1 MRVADFS
8 FELPEELIARYP
20 KANRSASRLMTLN
33 GNSGERKDESFTDL
47 INHLEAGD
55 LLVFNNTRVIP
66 ARMFG
71 QKDSGGKL
79 EVLVER
85 LLDEHRVLAHIRCSK
100 SPKPGSEILLEGKV
114 KATMVARHDALF
126 ELEFH
131 GEQSVLSILDDV
143 GHMPLPPYIDRPDED
158 SDRERYQTVYNEKP
172 GAVAAP
178 TAGLHFDDA
187 LMAQLKAKGVD
198 FAFVT
203 LHVGAGTFQPVKVDE
218 VADHVMH
225 AEYVEVPASVVTQIE
240 QTKANGKRVFAVGTT
255 SVRSLESAAKVAKE
269 EGRPFSEFYGDTD
282 IFITPGYEF
291 QIVDA
296 LITNF
301 HLSESTL
308 LMLVSAFS
316 GYENIMAAYQHAV
329 EQEYRFFSYGDAMLL
344 TKKELTSDK

>member
-329 EQEYRFFSYGDAMLL
+329 EQDYRFFSYGDAMLL

>member
-20 KANRSASRLMTLN
+20 KADRSASRLMALN
-33 GNSGERKDESFTDL
+33 GDSGVIADETFTDL
-47 INHLEAGD
+47 IGHIAPGD

-66 ARMFG
+66 ARLFG
-71 QKDSGGKL
+71 QKASGGKL

-85 LLDEHRVLAHIRCSK
+85 LLDENRVLAHIRCSK
-100 SPKPGSEILLEGKV
+100 SPKPGSEILLEGEV

-126 ELEFH
+126 ELEFN
-131 GEQSVLSILDDV
+131 GEKSVLTVLDEI

-178 TAGLHFDDA
+178 TAGLHFDNEM
-187 LMAQLKAKGVD
+187 MAKLKAKGVN

-218 VADHVMH
+218 IADHIMH
-225 AEYVEVPASVVTQIE
+225 AEYIEVPTEVVEQIN
-240 QTKANGKRVFAVGTT
+240 QTKASGGKVIAVGTT
-255 SVRSLESAAKVAKE
+255 SVRSLESAAKIAKDQNK
-269 EGRPFSEFYGDTD
+269 EFGEYYGDTD

-296 LITNF
+296 LVTNF

-316 GYENIMAAYQHAV
+316 GYDNIIAAYKHAV
-329 EQEYRFFSYGDAMLL
+329 AEQYRFFSYGDAMFL
-344 TKKELTSDK
+344 TKQINSK

>member
-218 VADHVMH
+218 VADHIMH

-240 QTKANGKRVFAVGTT
+240 QTKANGKRVIAVGTT

-316 GYENIMAAYQHAV
+316 GYENIMSAYQHAV